1 MTSDVRFFHELL
13 SGRMSVLHEINCL
26 HVINRRLKTN
36 SFVVFLVLSP
46 VREEEQLKCGS
57 HVRSF
62 NDSVAHCKCTSCH
75 TLPTSPPPP
84 AATHARAYNTY
95 RPHTV
100 ASRERDAREWSST
113 LPRAVSADKLAPR
126 VPVRSDKTRLCSA
139 SAFEH
144 NSQPTP
150 YQHHHT
156 TQVNNVDQRSARD
169 VTSIAASHTLP
180 HMRSGIL
187 KNAANHASR
196 SYYSSGSGRTQ
207 NRVRLNLPHSDDDP
221 DVSSSDTSGSHVTS
235 AASTCST
242 RNLRK
247 DSLV

>member
-1 MTSDVRFFHELL
+1 MRFYHARVAQWALVSSLPDQLFSRHQPKIKNIL
-13 SGRMSVLHEINCL
+13 
-26 HVINRRLKTN
+26 N
-36 SFVVFLVLSP
+36 SLRDIFLVLSP
-46 VREEEQLKCGS
+46 VREEEQLKCIDQ
-57 HVRSF
+57 VLSF

-84 AATHARAYNTY
+84 ATTHTRAYNTY
-95 RPHTV
+95 RPHTA

-126 VPVRSDKTRLCSA
+126 VPVRSDQTRLCST
-139 SAFEH
+139 STFERS
-144 NSQPTP
+144 SQPTP
-150 YQHHHT
+150 YQHPNA
-156 TQVNNVDQRSARD
+156 TQVKVDHRSARD
-169 VTSIAASHTLP
+169 ATRIPASHTLP

-196 SYYSSGSGRTQ
+196 SHCGSGSGRPQ